1 MSDIDKKRES
11 NSLSPQESNIGELEP
26 EDDQNVFK
34 ITDDGPDFRGL
45 TCFGAASL
53 VVKTQF
59 GLGILGLPHTFH
71 VLGVVP
77 GLIVLITLCILTT
90 WSGIVVGHFRLRHP
104 HTYSIGDAAEIMFGP
119 AGREVMGAAF
129 WLFYT
134 LAYGATVLTVSIA
147 FNAITEHATC
157 TTVWTAVGAIISL
170 ILGVATRTLKTM
182 SWLSLAAIIS
192 LFISV
197 WIVAIACLAQSTPAA
212 APAGE
217 PLDKGISAVATGHSY
232 AAIASA
238 VATQLAGLSGTA
250 SFFTIHAEM
259 KDQTQYNKAL
269 ILGQGFVT
277 FNYIVITCMI
287 YLKVGNYVTSP
298 ALGSAGTLI
307 KKICYGI
314 SLPGL
319 IVSCFFLA
327 HLAGKYCLVRLLR
340 GTRHLQ
346 ANTFVH
352 WSTWISMMSLS
363 IIFGFIIASAI
374 PFFGDL
380 VALIAAL
387 FGTTFT
393 LIVPGFIAIYNMG
406 SYVKKEGD
414 HLLTWL
420 PLCNRAWKKSRSNII
435 NASLAW
441 FCIVFGTYILVTGT
455 YGAVQSIVD
464 GYNNGTV
471 SSAFSCEDNSG

>member
-1 MSDIDKKRES
+1 MSDIDRKRES

-26 EDDQNVFK
+26 EDQNVFK

-45 TCFGAASL
+45 TCFGAALL

-77 GLIVLITLCILTT
+77 GLIVLIALCILTT
-90 WSGIVVGHFRLRHP
+90 WSGIVVGHLRLRHP
-104 HTYSIGDAAEIMFGP
+104 HIYSIGDAAEVMFGP
-119 AGREVMGAAF
+119 MGQEIMGVAY
-129 WLFYT
+129 WLFNT
-134 LAYGATVLTVSIA
+134 LAYGSTVLTVSIA
-147 FNAITEHATC
+147 FNTLTEHATC
-157 TTVWTAVGAIISL
+157 TVVWTAVGAVISL
-170 ILGVATRTLKTM
+170 ILGIAVRTLKVM

-192 LFISV
+192 LFIAV
-197 WIVAIACLAQSTPAA
+197 WTVAIACLAQLTPAA

-217 PLDKGISAVATGHSY
+217 VIDKGISAVATGRSY
-232 AAIASA
+232 AAIAGA

-259 KDQTQYNKAL
+259 KDQTQYTKSL
-269 ILGQGFVT
+269 IMGQSFVA

-298 ALGSAGTLI
+298 ALGSAGLLI

-319 IVSCFFLA
+319 IISCFFLA
-327 HLAGKYCLVRLLR
+327 HLAGKYGLVRLLR

-346 ANTFVH
+346 SNTLVH
-352 WSTWISMMSLS
+352 WLTWIIMMSVTIL
-363 IIFGFIIASAI
+363 IGFVIASAI

-380 VALIAAL
+380 LALIAAL
-387 FGTTFT
+387 FCTQFS
-393 LIVPGFIAIYNMG
+393 LIVPGFVAIYNMG
-406 SYVKKEGD
+406 AYVKQDGD
-414 HLLTWL
+414 NVLSWL
-420 PLCNRAWKKSRSNII
+420 PYCSRQWRKSRTNMI
-435 NASLAW
+435 NTFLAW
-441 FCIVFGTYILVTGT
+441 LSIIFGSYILVTGT
-455 YGAVQSIVD
+455 YGAIQSIID
-464 GYNNGTV
+464 GYRDGTV
-471 SSAFSCEDNSG
+471 SLAFSCADNSG

>member
-1 MSDIDKKRES
+1 MSDIDRKREL
-11 NSLSPQESNIGELEP
+11 NSLSPQESNFGELEP
-26 EDDQNVFK
+26 EDDNVFK
-34 ITDDGPDFRGL
+34 VTEDGPDFRGL
-45 TCFGAASL
+45 TCFGAALL

-77 GLIVLITLCILTT
+77 GLIVLITLCFITT

-104 HTYSIGDAAEIMFGP
+104 NTYSIGDAAEIMFGP

-147 FNAITEHATC
+147 FNAITEHAIC
-157 TTVWTAVGAIISL
+157 TTIWTAIGAIISL
-170 ILGVATRTLKTM
+170 ILGIATRTLKVM

-197 WIVAIACLAQSTPAA
+197 WTVAIACLAQSTPSAA
-212 APAGE
+212 VPGE
-217 PLDKGISAVATGHSY
+217 PIDKGISAVATGRSF
-232 AAIASA
+232 AAIAGA
-238 VATQLAGLSGTA
+238 VVTQLAGLSGTA
-250 SFFTIHAEM
+250 SFFTIHTEM

-269 ILGQGFVT
+269 ILGQLFVT

-287 YLKVGNYVTSP
+287 YGKVGNYVTSP

-327 HLAGKYCLVRLLR
+327 HLAGKYGLVRILR

-352 WSTWISMMSLS
+352 WLTWISMMSLS

-393 LIVPGFIAIYNMG
+393 LIIPGFIAIYNMG
-406 SYVKKEGD
+406 SYVKRDGD
-414 HLLTWL
+414 SLLSWM
-420 PLCNRAWKKSRSNII
+420 PSCFKAWNKNRSNII
-435 NASLAW
+435 NTALA
-441 FCIVFGTYILVTGT
+441 FFSIAFGIYILVTGT
-455 YGAVQSIVD
+455 YGAIQSIID

-471 SSAFSCEDNSG
+471 SLAFSCEDNSK